1 MKPPR
6 RLARRVG
13 CGALAG
19 LALAAFADA
28 QSAPREILGRV
39 RTESGRGVE
48 DARIVF
54 LPDAPHGLSWL
65 AALDAPPPPQEFRS
79 GADGRF
85 RSEVRAGA
93 GALWVETAD
102 GLGALVERVVAGAPL
117 MVVARPLGEVSRYD
131 GSELAAQLRW
141 LPRSGRSIPLGER
154 RGARLRLPA
163 GRLALLVEEA
173 DRLVETR
180 VDVPS
185 GLRLA
190 IGLPD
195 DRGPKLPPELAA
207 DPTTRWSLRRW
218 PELADA
224 RRDGRLPRLQ
234 AHDSLL
240 VRRTEA
246 EGLRFASCW
255 SGDRTLALAFP
266 AGDWRSV
273 RVVGGEPRVPLAGAR
288 VLTIAIAAG
297 GVRVL
302 AESWS
307 DGDGLAHGFLAA
319 ERDEPHR
326 LVVLTRDGA
335 VHGAAIEVLQ
345 SEAAPEAA
353 PAELAMPAADELRV
367 RVVDAAG
374 GAIADATVTLVDPA
388 ERALDR
394 AFASDARGIVALV
407 AVPRGAVTLRV
418 DSGRHVPAEFVC
430 GPTEPRIPLRE
441 LVLAQGRPLD
451 VRVLQPDGS
460 PAIDVDVELRD
471 PSGTTGIT
479 PRHAATDGEGRC
491 RFEGLPDGSYA
502 LFASA
507 MPGGI
512 TWSGRRIGAQPG
524 EEEWTIVVRSEDPAL
539 PGRRD

>member
-1 MKPPR
+1 MKRSR
-6 RLARRVG
+6 RFAGRLG
-13 CGALAG
+13 SGALTG
-19 LALAAFADA
+19 LLLAAIASA
-28 QSAPREILGRV
+28 QSTPREILGRV
-39 RTESGRGVE
+39 RSESGRGIAG
-48 DARIVF
+48 ARIVF
-54 LPDAPHGLSWL
+54 LPDAPHGLPWL
-65 AALDAPPPPQEFRS
+65 AALDAPPPPQELRS

-85 RSEVRAGA
+85 RSEVGASA
-93 GALWVETAD
+93 GALWVETED

-131 GSELAAQLRW
+131 GSELAARLRW

-154 RGARLRLPA
+154 RGERLRLPP
-163 GRLALLVEEA
+163 GRLALLVEEEG
-173 DRLVETR
+173 RLVETR

-195 DRGPKLPPELAA
+195 DRGPQLPPELAA

-218 PELADA
+218 PELAET

-234 AHDSLL
+234 THDSLV

-255 SGDRTLALAFP
+255 SGDRTLAPAFP
-266 AGDWRSV
+266 AGEWRSV
-273 RVVGGEPRVPLAGAR
+273 RVVGGEPRVTLVGAR

-297 GVRVL
+297 GVRVI

-319 ERDEPHR
+319 ERGEPHR

-335 VHGAAIEVLQ
+335 VHGDAIEILP
-345 SEAAPEAA
+345 SDTTA
-353 PAELAMPAADELRV
+353 PAVLTVPAAEGLRV
-367 RVVDAAG
+367 RIVDDAG
-374 GAIADATVTLVDPA
+374 EAIADAAVTLVDPA
-388 ERALDR
+388 EGALDR
-394 AFASDARGIVALV
+394 SFASDARGIVSLV
-407 AVPRGAVTLRV
+407 AVHHGDVTLRV

-430 GPTEPRIPLRE
+430 GSTEPRDSLRE
-441 LVLAQGRPLD
+441 LVLARGRPLD
-451 VRVLQPDGS
+451 VRVLLPDGS

-471 PSGTTGIT
+471 PGGTTGVT

-524 EEEWTIVVRSEDPAL
+524 EEEWAIVVRSEDPAL